1 MNNLAMP
8 PPPNMPSPPQN
19 GGNALSIG
27 GGAPGQSSPIQSGG
41 QVQIPQPPA
50 PTHEETVA
58 ALRHFQALQAE
69 LEPLLLDPSLGK
81 SDMKSKVIDGATK
94 LVASRIFS
102 PADAVSQLADFPTG
116 PDSFVDQRNWL
127 VKHYFLAS
135 VAMHQVLDHHGA
147 AAAAGMVPKTGKP
160 NRENHMDDMRGL
172 MAHYK
177 PAGKGKMQ

>member
-1 MNNLAMP
+1 MNTLSIASP
-8 PPPNMPSPPQN
+8 PPPNMPAPPPA
-19 GGNALSIG
+19 GGNALAMG
-27 GGAPGQSSPIQSGG
+27 GGPPQPQGGAQTSQSP
-41 QVQIPQPPA
+41 IPQPPA
-50 PTHEETVA
+50 PTHEQTVA

-102 PADAVSQLADFPTG
+102 PADAVSQLADFP
-116 PDSFVDQRNWL
+116 PEPFEQRNWL
-127 VKHYFLAS
+127 VRHYFMAS

-177 PAGKGKMQ
+177 PAGKMNA